1 MKKIILAA
9 LIIGSAVNLASCIG
23 GDNENHG
30 TSIYNNK
37 GQMGPT
43 ELYADQTLDSI
54 FVISYD
60 SWSART
66 ENVDWLEI
74 SDKTCKVPAGYI
86 VTQTVLLKTTPNTTG
101 KVRGGQIVISPE
113 YAEFGPLTTG
123 ITQFPWLNI
132 TAPVAQYEQ
141 VDDKDKG
148 EKYVVAKFEAPI
160 NAADNYALL
169 ACTVYA
175 DATLTSDA
183 AWLSVPNDVQTLKP
197 GNYGVKFVVEPNSGA
212 EERVAHVTL
221 TSNGVS
227 NVITYTQ
234 KGKK

>member
-9 LIIGSAVNLASCIG
+9 LMIGSALALASCIG

-30 TSIYNNK
+30 TSIYNSH
-37 GQMGPT
+37 GQMAPV
-43 ELYADQTLDSI
+43 ELYADQTLDSL
-54 FVISYD
+54 FVMSYD
-60 SWSART
+60 SWSARI
-66 ENVDWLEI
+66 ENADWFEV
-74 SDKTCKVPAGYI
+74 SDKTCKVPANYI
-86 VTQTVLLKTTPNTTG
+86 VTQSVLVKTTPNTTG
-101 KVRGGQIVISPE
+101 KARVGMFVVNSE
-113 YAEFGPLTTG
+113 YAEYGPLSTS
-123 ITQFPWLNI
+123 ITQYPWLNI
-132 TAPVAQYEQ
+132 TAPVAQYVQ
-141 VDDKDKG
+141 VDDKEKG
-148 EKYVVAKFEAPI
+148 EKYVTAKFEAPI